1 MHRHVEL
8 RDQSL
13 ALRARGKPPRLG
25 FRQSAFTI
33 HDLADRPLARG
44 YSDSSAFSHHALVP
58 STLSG
63 EGVPTLLQTWV
74 RCCVTHLAPVV
85 SPPRQ
90 RLLRHM
96 GAILCPIRL
105 SVRALAC
112 RWGLPYLL
120 PTRLDIPHE
129 ASRVPP
135 GRLPWHETGG
145 VLLSL
150 PLPLSAAPQSLHRGS
165 DRLTSV
171 TPAPPATLH
180 SLRPYSHRSYMI
192 SGSTG

>member
-1 MHRHVEL
+1 MTSFPVPYGLASTGAWPRNSSMCRHVEL

-33 HDLADRPLARG
+33 HDLADRPLARWD
-44 YSDSSAFSHHALVP
+44 SDSSAFSHHALVP

-63 EGVPTLLQTWV
+63 EGVPTLLRTWV
-74 RCCVTHLAPVV
+74 RCCFTHLAPVV

-105 SVRALAC
+105 FVRALAF

-129 ASRVPP
+129 VSRVPH
-135 GRLPWHETGG
+135 GRLRRSAVGG
-145 VLLSL
+145 VFLSL
-150 PLPLSAAPQSLHRGS
+150 PHPRFAAPQALGRG
-165 DRLTSV
+165 
-171 TPAPPATLH
+171 
-180 SLRPYSHRSYMI
+180 
-192 SGSTG
+192 